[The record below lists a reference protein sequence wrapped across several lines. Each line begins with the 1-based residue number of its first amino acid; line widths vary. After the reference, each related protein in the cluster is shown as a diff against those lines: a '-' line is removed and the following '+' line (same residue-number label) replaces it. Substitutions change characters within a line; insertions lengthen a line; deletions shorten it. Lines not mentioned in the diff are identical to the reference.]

1 MHSLFLEL
9 IRVAYGTKDRLSC
22 HPSGKD
28 WQTLYDMAKKQSL
41 VGVCFAGL
49 QRLRTDTNIPR
60 IDISEMLYLKWLGM
74 AAKIQ
79 QKNEIINRQCIEIQK
94 EFSENGLDT
103 CILKGQGAASYYNE
117 SLKLLRQPGDI
128 DIWVNGT
135 WKTVMDYVNARTPN
149 REFDMKHTHL
159 NMYDDT
165 PVEVH
170 WRPSMSLNPIYS
182 KTLYHY
188 YEEQAPQQ
196 CKHFVELPNHMGRI
210 SAPDPKFE
218 AVHIMYHIF
227 NHFLYEGVGLRQ
239 MMDLYFVL
247 VNGGLSD
254 EDRAD
259 VWRIMKDVGLSKF
272 APAAMWVL
280 ERAFGMNDS
289 FAVCKSDPNLGQ
301 VLLTEILEGGNFG
314 KNSAENK
321 VRDESFVKRM
331 SRRLNRRIR
340 LVKYNPVGL
349 ICSPFIKIRILLWKR
364 MVIRKYNL

>member
-1 MHSLFLEL
+1 MNDLFFEL
-9 IRVAYGTKDRLSC
+9 IHVSIGM
-22 HPSGKD
+22 SGCLCMSPTNEE
-28 WQTLYDMAKKQSL
+28 WETLYDLAKMQSL
-41 VGVCFAGL
+41 VGICFSGVRML
-49 QRLRTDTNIPR
+49 QEQRQMLPERLFLQW
-60 IDISEMLYLKWLGM
+60 MGM

-94 EFSENGLDT
+94 VFRENGLDT

-117 SLKLLRQPGDI
+117 NLKLLRQPGDI

-159 NMYDDT
+159 NIYDDT
-165 PVEVH
+165 TVEVH

-182 KTLYHY
+182 KALYKY
-188 YEEQAPQQ
+188 YEEQVPQQ
-196 CKHFVELPNHMGRI
+196 CKHFVKLPNCVDKI
-210 SAPDPKFE
+210 SVPDPKFE
-218 AVHIMYHIF
+218 AVHIMCHIF

-239 MMDLYFVL
+239 MMDLYFVM
-247 VNGGLSD
+247 VNGGLND
-254 EDRAD
+254 QDRAD
-259 VWRIMKDVGLSKF
+259 VWGIMQKVGLSKF

-280 ERAFGMNDS
+280 KRAFGMDES
-289 FAVCKSDPNLGQ
+289 FAVCKCDPELGQ
-301 VLLTEILEGGNFG
+301 VLLSEILEGGNFG
-314 KNSAENK
+314 KTSAENK
-321 VRDESFVKRM
+321 VQNESFLKRM

>member
-1 MHSLFLEL
+1 MNALFFEL
-9 IRVAYGTKDRLSC
+9 IRVAIGSADRLSYT
-22 HPSGKD
+22 PSKKV
-28 WQTLYDMAKKQSL
+28 WKALYDMAKKQSL
-41 VGVCFAGL
+41 VGVCFAGVQKL
-49 QRLRTDTNIPR
+49 QSQRQEPP
-60 IDISEMLYLKWLGM
+60 EMLYLTWMGM

-94 EFSENGLDT
+94 EFRENGLDT

-117 SLKLLRQPGDI
+117 NLKLLRQPGDI
-128 DIWVNGT
+128 DIWVKGT

-159 NMYDDT
+159 NIYDDT
-165 PVEVH
+165 TVEVH

-182 KTLYHY
+182 KALYKY
-188 YEEQAPQQ
+188 YEEQVPQQ
-196 CKHFVELPNHMGRI
+196 CKHFVKLPNCVDKI

-218 AVHIMYHIF
+218 AVHIMCHIF

-247 VNGGLSD
+247 VKGDLSD

-272 APAAMWVL
+272 SPAAMWVL
-280 ERAFGMNDS
+280 ERAFGMSES

-301 VLLTEILEGGNFG
+301 VLLAEILDGGNFG

-321 VRDESFVKRM
+321 VRNESFLKRM
-331 SRRLNRRIR
+331 SRHLNRRIR